1 MFNNAELDAVKA
13 RYFDED
19 ARPSISTVMY
29 LRDQEV
35 KDAQQ
40 RLKDE
45 QERARKKLDEDERRR
60 AQNEEQER
68 LKAIQQGKEALPYSD
83 AHAQEICERIAVGEL
98 LLNIC
103 NDEHLP
109 TMRRCNQWLS
119 EHPDFKALYQS
130 AINDRLNIFEEQVIQ
145 IADDMRHDFRTVIKN
160 GQEKRVADPEMV
172 ARAKLRIDVRFR
184 HLKAGRPAKWGDVS
198 TLNVKS
204 TDDDPAN
211 MTPEELERQIAAIEQ
226 KSLIVL
232 VV

>member
-1 MFNNAELDAVKA
+1 MA
-13 RYFDED
+13 RINEH
-19 ARPSISTVMY
+19 
-29 LRDQEV
+29 E
-35 KDAQQ
+35 
-40 RLKDE
+40 RLKDV
-45 QERARKKLDEDERRR
+45 AKL
-60 AQNEEQER
+60 
-68 LKAIQQGKEALPYSD
+68 KEALPYSD
-83 AHAQEICERIAVGEL
+83 ARAQEICERIAIGEL
-98 LLNIC
+98 LINIC

-109 TMRRCNQWLS
+109 TMRRCNQWLN

-145 IADDMRHDFRTVIKN
+145 IADDMRHDLRTVIKG

-211 MTPEELERQIAAIEQ
+211 MTPDELEKQIAAIES
-226 KSLIVL
+226 KSRGVRAA
-232 VV
+232 